1 MLALHV
7 RPAAITKSQYDAA
20 RRTPLPSAEGVGLPG
35 TSGPAKYFTEY
46 VKQQLIDYYGSGKV
60 FGGGLKVYTSINLDL
75 QNRAREAIDK
85 WLTRKDGPAA
95 ALVAV
100 DPRDGQVLAMIG
112 GEGFSK
118 SQFNLATQGERQPGS
133 SFKPFVLAAA
143 LAEGVSPET
152 TYESKPQVINIG
164 DKLWAVR
171 NYENAYLGSANLT
184 TATIY
189 SDNTVYAQLTAQVGP
204 KRVAQMA
211 HKLGIQSPL
220 DNFFAIGLGAEAVNP
235 LEMARSFATFA
246 NSGRRIDGS
255 VLGNLPRV
263 VRAVQDGKDL
273 LDNSP
278 VARQVLDPNQNA
290 ILTSILHRSSRSELG
305 SAPRST
311 TGRSRARREPR
322 RTTVTPGSS
331 GTRRSWPSRSGW
343 GIPIGFAQ
351 CSTSTTAGPGRWRH
365 VPGADLQDIH
375 GEGPAPSGRRAGEL
389 LLRRRPYASPRN
401 IVFRNGRWRADNGYC
416 RGTREVLYFYGRGP
430 GTTADCKPNEV
441 EVPKVVGAKVL
452 DAEARLAAQPLQ
464 YEVIYRPAK
473 PGGGAPRNRPRAAA
487 GRWNPRSVRNRE
499 ADRRE
504 GPRGP
509 RAEGGRA
516 DDRAS
521 TAAPRELGARNRDS
535 GGRRGRCRRR
545 TRAAAKTRFA
555 ASPNMIVRLLV
566 GQA

>member
-1 MLALHV
+1 MFGQQL
-7 RPAAITKSQYDAA
+7 ITKSQYDAA

-100 DPRDGQVLAMIG
+100 DPSDGQVLAMIG

-235 LEMARSFATFA
+235 LEMARAFATFA
-246 NSGRRIDGS
+246 NSGKRIDGS
-255 VLGNLPRV
+255 VLGNLPR
-263 VRAVQDGKDL
+263 AVQ
-273 LDNSP
+273 
-278 VARQVLDPNQNA
+278 
-290 ILTSILHRSSRSELG
+290 
-305 SAPRST
+305 
-311 TGRSRARREPR
+311 GR
-322 RTTVTPGSS
+322 
-331 GTRRSWPSRSGW
+331 
-343 GIPIGFAQ
+343 
-351 CSTSTTAGPGRWRH
+351 PGRKGPPRQQAGRA
-365 VPGADLQDIH
+365 PGARPEPERHPDVD
-375 GEGPAPSGRRAGEL
+375 PS
-389 LLRRRPYASPRN
+389 
-401 IVFRNGRWRADNGYC
+401 
-416 RGTREVLYFYGRGP
+416 
-430 GTTADCKPNEV
+430 
-441 EVPKVVGAKVL
+441 
-452 DAEARLAAQPLQ
+452 
-464 YEVIYRPAK
+464 
-473 PGGGAPRNRPRAAA
+473 A
-487 GRWNPRSVRNRE
+487 GRPDRNRE
-499 ADRRE
+499 ARRARRPV
-504 GPRGP
+504 GRGQD
-509 RAEGGRA
+509 GNDG
-516 DDRAS
+516 
-521 TAAPRELGARNRDS
+521 ELR
-535 GGRRGRCRRR
+535 
-545 TRAAAKTRFA
+545 
-555 ASPNMIVRLLV
+555 
-566 GQA
+566 